1 MKSVEDLDVFKLA
14 HQLALK
20 TYSTTKAFPREETFS
35 LVDQMRR
42 AATSVGMNLMEGA
55 MRLGTK
61 EYRQFVGIAR
71 GSAGEVCYQL
81 LLAKDLNYISEDT
94 YRELR
99 SGYDRKRSRPHEPAA
114 LGSRQT
120 RRFCFS
126 RRERRTCRQTDSNF
140 RWVRRSCF
148 A

>member
-1 MKSVEDLDVFKLA
+1 M
-14 HQLALK
+14 
-20 TYSTTKAFPREETFS
+20 FS

-71 GSAGEVCYQL
+71 GSAEEVCYQL

-99 SGYDRKRSRPHEPAA
+99 SGYDRVLQMLSRLSQT
-114 LGSRQT
+114 LGNLRP
-120 RRFCFS
+120 R
-126 RRERRTCRQTDSNF
+126 
-140 RWVRRSCF
+140 
-148 A
+148 

>member
-20 TYSTTKAFPREETFS
+20 TYSTTKMFPREETFS

-42 AATSVGMNLMEGA
+42 AAASVGMNLMEGA
-55 MRLGTK
+55 MRLGSR

-99 SGYDRKRSRPHEPAA
+99 SGYDRVLQMLSRLSQTLGNVPRSR
-114 LGSRQT
+114 
-120 RRFCFS
+120 
-126 RRERRTCRQTDSNF
+126 
-140 RWVRRSCF
+140 
-148 A
+148 